1 MEDSG
6 GDHRSHGFQGER
18 GGGDQLL
25 TECKEGVKSVSGGGG
40 GRRGE
45 GGGVIVRILQS
56 LRWGQG
62 VCYRD
67 TTKFLSLPPSPLQ
80 AINNNQSLGDY

>member
-1 MEDSG
+1 MGNGGFWGRSQIAWFSG
-6 GDHRSHGFQGER
+6 
-18 GGGDQLL
+18 
-25 TECKEGVKSVSGGGG
+25 GVKSVSGGGG

>member
-1 MEDSG
+1 MGNG
-6 GDHRSHGFQGER
+6 GFWGRSQIAWFSVGKGW
-18 GGGDQLL
+18 GDQLL
-25 TECKEGVKSVSGGGG
+25 TECKEGVKSVSGGG

-67 TTKFLSLPPSPLQ
+67 TTKFLSLPPLPPSG
-80 AINNNQSLGDY
+80 NK